1 MDMQVYE
8 NHLKID
14 AVNLPQFYALL
25 DKAKKEAQQ
34 LNDSIAKL
42 SRFEFDIVVS
52 ATIGQAGDMEDASSV
67 IRTIPT
73 K

>member
-52 ATIGQAGDMEDASSV
+52 ATVSQAGDMEEASSV